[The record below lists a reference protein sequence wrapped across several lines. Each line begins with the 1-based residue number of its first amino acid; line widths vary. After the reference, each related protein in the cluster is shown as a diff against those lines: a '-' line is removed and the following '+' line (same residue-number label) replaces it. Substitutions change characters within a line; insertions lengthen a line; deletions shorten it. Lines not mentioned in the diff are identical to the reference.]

1 MTISMKLFLSFFVFT
16 TFFFNL
22 LSFCD
27 SAAQISY
34 SDHCASV
41 VPESIVKIN
50 SGSQY
55 IHLIHT
61 GYYYIGG
68 GSDILNLYLP
78 EMQVKN
84 SVGFQCLDIRETH
97 VQGLF
102 KLEGTLEFQVTNR
115 FQADSMPPIVT
126 SGSVS
131 FRLNGFWSEPSG
143 NLCMVGSS
151 TSMYSKLGNPLVV
164 LKLYNLMNSS
174 SITSL
179 ISGTFGNVMNTKKD
193 LKYLG
198 PISVL
203 MFPRINY
210 AYTLV
215 SSTTDNSSSSRSEDT
230 PSSIQAQRYPK
241 LFCSLLSSVV
251 INHDFPLK
259 FSGHYCILA
268 KNCTPIS
275 TSESPRA
282 VLFKD
287 ISCSE
292 DNGRVRVLVE
302 FTDGRLNQYQCPTLF
317 NPNTTLV
324 GEGSWDAK
332 KNQLYVVACRFLNT
346 THSLNSTNVGD
357 CSTRLSLRIH
367 AEGTMGRTSNIVG
380 QIWSTKT
387 VTELGY
393 FEKITFASRERWLPV
408 KQLHGFGSGSNPW
421 QMDWWMS
428 ERILGFVT
436 TLFGIIC
443 CIWVRPVVR

>member
-1 MTISMKLFLSFFVFT
+1 MTISMKLFISFFVFT

-22 LSFCD
+22 LSFCA

-68 GSDILNLYLP
+68 GSDILNLYSP

-102 KLEGTLEFQVTNR
+102 KLEGTLDFQVTNR

-151 TSMYSKLGNPLVV
+151 TSMYSKL
-164 LKLYNLMNSS
+164 
-174 SITSL
+174 
-179 ISGTFGNVMNTKKD
+179 
-193 LKYLG
+193 
-198 PISVL
+198 
-203 MFPRINY
+203 
-210 AYTLV
+210 
-215 SSTTDNSSSSRSEDT
+215 
-230 PSSIQAQRYPK
+230 
-241 LFCSLLSSVV
+241 
-251 INHDFPLK
+251 
-259 FSGHYCILA
+259 GHYCILA